1 MHDRILDDTLSALA
15 RRTHAE
21 RYGLYNRGQMQTPW
35 GARAL
40 TRLALVDGGQLLA
53 SAEAVRPGDARGRP
67 RRASSRH
74 RRRVHPCRISARHGH
89 AARLIETLCEEARAD
104 GARMALLFSEIGP
117 RYYERLGFRA
127 VPIREVEVTVRQR
140 PGAPAMLVR
149 CGDEKDLASAAEMH
163 DRRAAR
169 YRLALRYDADW
180 LHYSLAKKRLLA
192 ALGPSAARQIE
203 FFVAEEGPQAVA
215 WILLHVTGR
224 DRAGYVESW
233 SLEGCGDRD
242 PSGARVGAML
252 QTLLARTPANA
263 PPLIRAWWPHGFEPP
278 QLTLAERPSASIV
291 MMARC
296 AHRRHPG
303 AYLRHPTCCSGT
315 ATLSRSPARW
325 PGARGDAAHSVAS
338 PAAVAL

>member
-1 MHDRILDDTLSALA
+1 MSRLTPVDGAMHDRILDDTHPLWHDGLT
-15 RRTHAE
+15 RE

-35 GARAL
+35 GARRL
-40 TRLALVDGGQLLA
+40 TRLALVDRGQLLA
-53 SAEAVRPGDARGRP
+53 SAKRYDLATDVDGHLVPTLGIGAVFTPPDQR
-67 RRASSRH
+67 
-74 RRRVHPCRISARHGH
+74 RHGH
-89 AARLIETLCEEARAD
+89 AARLIEMLCSEAKAD

-127 VPIREVEVTVRQR
+127 VPIREVEVTVQQR

-149 CGDEKDLASAAEMH
+149 FGDDKDLASAAEMH
-163 DRRAAR
+163 NRRTAL
-169 YRLALRYDADW
+169 YRFGLRYDADW

-203 FFVAEEGPQAVA
+203 FFVAEEGSQAVA

-252 QTLLARTPANA
+252 QTLLARSPANA

-291 MMARC
+291 MMAR
-296 AHRRHPG
+296 A
-303 AYLRHPTCCSGT
+303 LTDDI
-315 ATLSRSPARW
+315 PASFAPSDVLFW
-325 PGARGDAAHSVAS
+325 HGDAF
-338 PAAVAL
+338 